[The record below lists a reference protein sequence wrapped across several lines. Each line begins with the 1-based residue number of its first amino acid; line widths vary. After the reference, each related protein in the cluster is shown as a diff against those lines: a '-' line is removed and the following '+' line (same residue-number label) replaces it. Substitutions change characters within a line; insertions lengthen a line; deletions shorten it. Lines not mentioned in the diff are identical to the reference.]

1 MSYLP
6 WNRIVLLS
14 IQWAVTNKTASIL
27 RGGLTTRIPITAA
40 ENRLLHA
47 GANNAADEAGVTEA
61 TAANA
66 TVSLLPVGSINVIGT
81 SSQIVNISG
90 RNFGGRPA
98 RSINII
104 QGQNMSEVR
113 TPTLASTGVLEG
125 AQVALPVD
133 NTVLIRDGEAA
144 IPQNILRAGDPQAQG
159 GIPGQQVPH
168 NAAFPG
174 PAPAGQA
181 FFGLNAQAS
190 GDAFRFQGGIPSPR
204 MSHDVV
210 YPGPAPAGQAQ
221 FVPYAQMQ
229 GGEFHPGMQGNVLP
243 DQYRARYSV
252 AQSPPPR
259 GLFSG
264 LMNPLVNYGD
274 LPIVSPDA
282 SVHATPY
289 EDDRFWQQHVFPG
302 DQTSAARTADTLP
315 SIPSLLS
322 PELGLTRPFD
332 GDHGL
337 LSPSNDNP
345 LLRPPQ
351 NAVPFSDGALSISS
365 LRTPS
370 SLARDLRSA
379 TDEPSTVSSAG
390 AVGFPTPSA
399 RTHVSE
405 EEYQMPRMGTET
417 LSIIRDTQRY
427 ESTLPGECTSSTS
440 RIIWA
445 AHGKVMLANLLY
457 LIHARFATAP
467 MVRRRLCTP
476 LTQMQ
481 GGRDGGPLPV
491 EQVQD
496 GRATEAGSTHAES
509 VPEIHGS
516 PNEGT
521 SLSYETTA
529 TSLSIPSIGAESLIV
544 QGNSEADSNI
554 LQANTITREPSQTP
568 AEAHVERTA
577 GFLDI
582 QSLNSDTLVIK
593 VQRMGRTLDEA
604 KKVIHAKFQSSCQ
617 IFNKLEIRVVDAV
630 ALPEQDS
637 LVIIFDDLLARL
649 DQSHLWTSLE
659 VSSDTEICKLTA
671 SQSQLVCP
679 SLSKLENLTWKA
691 PSARLEDLSC
701 LVPAELQR
709 LVVKRSFSGTA
720 LARTLRYCKNLER
733 LEVNIGDTALPWG
746 EPCSLPLM
754 GRLVLEMNGT
764 TDGMMKFFQH
774 FHKDSHQLREVDLLV
789 WHPEQHAKISG
800 IRNLPVRWQV
810 LTRFHIRIEAPGI
823 SGIISEDIENIRT
836 RMRGGTGED
845 EPSFRTVKLRRDE
858 DDRAHICEV
867 TLTATAG

>member
-1 MSYLP
+1 MAVVAAF
-6 WNRIVLLS
+6 IVLSTLQLLS
-14 IQWAVTNKTASIL
+14 SMLHA
-27 RGGLTTRIPITAA
+27 AA

-47 GANNAADEAGVTEA
+47 GANNAADEAGVSEA
-61 TAANA
+61 TAANT

-81 SSQIVNISG
+81 SNQIVNISG
-90 RNFGGRPA
+90 RNFGGRLA
-98 RSINII
+98 RSINIT
-104 QGQNMSEVR
+104 QGRNMSEVR
-113 TPTLASTGVLEG
+113 TPTLASTGVLQG

-144 IPQNILRAGDPQAQG
+144 IPQAEG
-159 GIPGQQVPH
+159 GIPGQVPH

-174 PAPAGQA
+174 SAPAGQA
-181 FFGLNAQAS
+181 SFGLNAQAP
-190 GDAFRFQGGIPSPR
+190 GRTFRLQGGIPSPR
-204 MSHDVV
+204 MPHDAVF
-210 YPGPAPAGQAQ
+210 PGPTPAGQAQ
-221 FVPYAQMQ
+221 FVPYAQMH
-229 GGEFHPGMQGNVLP
+229 GGEFHPGMQSDIPP
-243 DQYRARYSV
+243 DQHRARYTG

-264 LMNPLVNYGD
+264 LMNPPANYGD
-274 LPIVSPDA
+274 LPIVSPDV
-282 SVHATPY
+282 SVLAIPY
-289 EDDRFWQQHVFPG
+289 EDDHFRQRHVFPG

-315 SIPSLLS
+315 SIPSLASL
-322 PELGLTRPFD
+322 ELGLTRPFD
-332 GDHGL
+332 GDRGL
-337 LSPSNDNP
+337 LSTSSDNP

-351 NAVPFSDGALSISS
+351 NAAPFSDGTLHISS

-405 EEYQMPRMGTET
+405 QEYQIPRIGTET

-427 ESTLPGECTSSTS
+427 ESTLPDESQAQRREPPGQRTASTD
-440 RIIWA
+440 
-445 AHGKVMLANLLY
+445 GPLAPVRST
-457 LIHARFATAP
+457 HANA
-467 MVRRRLCTP
+467 RRLSRSPQPVQATSPCLPAVGSPTGTRVD
-476 LTQMQ
+476 LNTFAMQ
-481 GGRDGGPLPV
+481 DGGPLPV

-544 QGNSEADSNI
+544 QGNSEADSNV
-554 LQANTITREPSQTP
+554 LQANAITREPLQPP

-582 QSLNSDTLVIK
+582 ESLNSDTLVIK
-593 VQRMGRTLDEA
+593 VQRTGRTLDEA
-604 KKVIHAKFQSSCQ
+604 EGVIRTKFSDLSSGQ
-617 IFNKLEIRVVDAV
+617 TLNKLEIRVVDAV

-637 LVIIFDDLLARL
+637 LAIIFDDLLGRL
-649 DQSHLWTSLE
+649 DQNHPWTSLE
-659 VSSDTEICKLTA
+659 VSSETEICKLTA

-679 SLSKLENLTWKA
+679 SLSGLQDLTWKA
-691 PSARLEDLSC
+691 PSAHLEDLRC
-701 LVPAELQR
+701 LVTPRLKS
-709 LVVKRSFSGTA
+709 LVVKRFFSGTA
-720 LARTLRYCKNLER
+720 LARTLPYCNELLER
-733 LEVNIGDTALPWG
+733 LEVNIGDTTLSWG
-746 EPCSLPLM
+746 EPCPLSLR
-754 GRLVLEMNGT
+754 RLILEMNGT

-774 FHKDSHQLREVDLLV
+774 FLNDSHRLREVDLLV
-789 WHPEQHAKISG
+789 RHPEQRATISG
-800 IRNLPVRWQV
+800 ILNLPVRWRD
-810 LTRFHIRIEAPGI
+810 LTRFHIRIEPPGI

-858 DDRAHICEV
+858 DDTARICEV
-867 TLTATAG
+867 TLTATAACS

>member
-1 MSYLP
+1 MLS
-6 WNRIVLLS
+6 RI
-14 IQWAVTNKTASIL
+14 
-27 RGGLTTRIPITAA
+27 
-40 ENRLLHA
+40 NRLLHA
-47 GANNAADEAGVTEA
+47 GARNAVDEAGVTGD

-66 TVSLLPVGSINVIGT
+66 AVSPFPNEAGGINVIGT

-90 RNFGGRPA
+90 RNFGGWPA

-113 TPTLASTGVLEG
+113 TPTPASAGVLER
-125 AQVALPVD
+125 AQAAPPVD

-144 IPQNILRAGDPQAQG
+144 IPQAQG

-181 FFGLNAQAS
+181 SFGLNAQAP
-190 GDAFRFQGGIPSPR
+190 GRTFRLQGGVPNSQMP
-204 MSHDVV
+204 HDVV
-210 YPGPAPAGQAQ
+210 FPGPTPAGQAQ
-221 FVPYAQMQ
+221 FVPYAQMH
-229 GGEFHPGMQGNVLP
+229 GGAFHPGMQSDVPP
-243 DQYRARYSV
+243 DQHRARYSV

-264 LMNPLVNYGD
+264 LMNPPENYGD
-274 LPIVSPDA
+274 LPIVSPDV

-289 EDDRFWQQHVFPG
+289 EDDRFWQRHVFPG

-337 LSPSNDNP
+337 LSTSSDNQ
-345 LLRPPQ
+345 LLRSPQ
-351 NAVPFSDGALSISS
+351 NAVPFSDGTLSISS

-379 TDEPSTVSSAG
+379 TDEPSTISSAG

-405 EEYQMPRMGTET
+405 EEYQMPRMDTET
-417 LSIIRDTQRY
+417 LSIVRDTQSARQ
-427 ESTLPGECTSSTS
+427 G
-440 RIIWA
+440 
-445 AHGKVMLANLLY
+445 
-457 LIHARFATAP
+457 HARQSSLSPPRSLRNSTDGP
-467 MVRRRLCTP
+467 PTPVRSTHANARRLSQSPQPVQATSPCLPAVGGPTGTRVD
-476 LTQMQ
+476 LNTFAMQ
-481 GGRDGGPLPV
+481 DGGPLPV

-496 GRATEAGSTHAES
+496 GRATEAGTAYAES

-529 TSLSIPSIGAESLIV
+529 TSFSIPSIGAESPIV
-544 QGNSEADSNI
+544 QGNSEADSNV
-554 LQANTITREPSQTP
+554 LQANAITREPSQTP
-568 AEAHVERTA
+568 AEAHVKRTT

-593 VQRMGRTLDEA
+593 VQRTGRTLDEA
-604 KKVIHAKFQSSCQ
+604 KKVIRTKFSDLSSGQ
-617 IFNKLEIRVVDAV
+617 ILNKLEIRVVDAV

-637 LVIIFDDLLARL
+637 LAIIFDDLLARL
-649 DQSHLWTSLE
+649 NQNHRWTSLE

-671 SQSQLVCP
+671 SQSQSVCP
-679 SLSKLENLTWKA
+679 SLSGLQDLTWKA

-701 LVPAELQR
+701 LVPPRLKT
-709 LVVKRSFSGTA
+709 LVVKRFFSGTA
-720 LARTLRYCKNLER
+720 LARTLRCCKKLEC
-733 LEVNIGDTALPWG
+733 LEVNISDTALPWG

-754 GRLVLEMNGT
+754 DRLILEMNGT

-774 FHKDSHQLREVDLLV
+774 FLNESHRLREIDLLV
-789 WHPEQHAKISG
+789 QPERDATISG
-800 IRNLPVRWQV
+800 ILNLPVR
-810 LTRFHIRIEAPGI
+810 
-823 SGIISEDIENIRT
+823 
-836 RMRGGTGED
+836 
-845 EPSFRTVKLRRDE
+845 
-858 DDRAHICEV
+858 
-867 TLTATAG
+867 